1 MTGLFVLFAL
11 FVVLG
16 AYFGGTESGISAMNK
31 IRMKSKADDGDKKA
45 KNAMFVSNNFDK
57 ALTTLL
63 IGNNITH
70 IAAASVAALI
80 ASKLFGTSDLV
91 TTLTTVV
98 TTLIVFFFSEMIP
111 KAFANDRA
119 DTTARAMSGILIFL
133 MKILSPLVFFF
144 SAISN
149 AATKLSDRFFKSEAE
164 PTITEEELY
173 DIIDTAEEEGVVD
186 EDSSDLIKS
195 ALNFSDTRARDV
207 MTMVE
212 DIVAIDVTSSNEDVA
227 KLIQSTSHSR
237 IPVFRGDINNI
248 VGVLQVRTF
257 LRSYVKNK
265 KKSFR
270 SLLMP
275 VYHVSPNAKIDDLL
289 SEMRLHKFVL
299 GVVSDE
305 DGETLGLV
313 TIEDFLEELVG
324 EIWDEDDVF
333 DRNFIKLGGD
343 HFRINTHLSLGEA
356 YKRMDEPCPFENME
370 NEPVISFVMQDFGH
384 IPEEDESIVVGNL
397 EILVPGQD
405 GDGIDYV
412 EFHLLTEED
421 ISEIGEEAE
430 G

>member
-63 IGNNITH
+63 IGNNITY

-195 ALNFSDTRARDV
+195 ALDFSDTRARDV

-212 DIVAIDVTSSNEDVA
+212 DIVAIDVTLSNEDVA

-370 NEPVISFVMQDFGH
+370 NEPVISFVMQEFGH